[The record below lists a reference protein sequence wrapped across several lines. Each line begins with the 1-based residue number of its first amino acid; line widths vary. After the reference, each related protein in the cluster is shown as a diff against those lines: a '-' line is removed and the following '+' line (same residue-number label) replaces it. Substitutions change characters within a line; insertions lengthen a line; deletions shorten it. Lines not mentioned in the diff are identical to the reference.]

1 MGENSSDSG
10 TGATTVIAI
19 VAGLLCCALPLV
31 LVGGAGG
38 LFTVLGSAGVP
49 LVIAAAV
56 VVGFVAVVLVL
67 RRRISQHSHAS
78 STGNEAS
85 SVDECCA
92 PAREP
97 DLPARSL
104 DHSIDEAL
112 TGRRSGG
119 R

>member
-1 MGENSSDSG
+1 MGEHSRDTG
-10 TGATTVIAI
+10 TGPATVIAI

-49 LVIAAAV
+49 FVIAAAV

-67 RRRISQHSHAS
+67 RRRVPRHPRSPSIGSQAAS
-78 STGNEAS
+78 A
-85 SVDECCA
+85 DECCA
-92 PAREP
+92 PEREP
-97 DLPARSL
+97 DPVTRPL
-104 DHSIDEAL
+104 DHSISGGL